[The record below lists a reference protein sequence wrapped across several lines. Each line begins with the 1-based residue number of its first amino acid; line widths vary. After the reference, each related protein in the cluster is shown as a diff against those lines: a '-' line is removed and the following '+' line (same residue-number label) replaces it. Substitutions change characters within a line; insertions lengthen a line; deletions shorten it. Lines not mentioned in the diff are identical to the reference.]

1 MPAQFYSPD
10 YTQLMEKR
18 IRRILMICSSYDAY
32 ILEEDGQIDVQIQ
45 KEYSELNISNPP
57 SFSWVTTSQEAAALL
72 AQGAGFDLIIC
83 MFNIGDTDIFGFA
96 RHLRKGGS
104 LTPIVL
110 LSNYSRE
117 FKNRIEHEDCSAIDY
132 IFSWH
137 GNADLILA
145 IVKLLEDSMNAEEDI
160 LHSGVQSI
168 LLVEDSVRYYS
179 TYLPAVYKLVLKQ
192 SAEFLKETLNDQQQK
207 TRKRARPKIFL
218 ATNYED
224 AVTLYGKYKNNLLG
238 VISDVGF
245 ILHKND
251 PSNTEKLDAG
261 IDLCRMIREDD
272 PQMPI
277 LLQSSQQSMR
287 QVARDLGVG
296 FIMKDSKA
304 LLMELSEYIGEEF
317 AFGDFVVRNLITGEE
332 IARAKNLKELQSL
345 IRHIPDKELLHH
357 TSRNR
362 LSKWLFARGLF
373 TLARAI
379 RDVAP
384 GDFDDVSK
392 LREFIVRLIKEYRVI
407 NGQGVIARF
416 DRDNYSRYITF
427 ARAGEGSLGGK
438 ARGLAFLNRLLVKY
452 NLAHKHKGMLITIPQ
467 TLVLA
472 ADYFDTF
479 IQDNGL
485 RYVVNTEGITDE
497 EILSEFVSSRLP
509 LEMQEQLMVFL
520 EKVSK
525 PLAVRSSSKL
535 EDSLFQPFAGIYSTY
550 MLPLTDNKD
559 QMLRLLGKA
568 IKSVYASVFFAASRN
583 YIQTTANLLSEEKMA
598 LVIQTLCGSEE
609 NGYFFPTI
617 SGLARS
623 VNHYPIGHEQ
633 PEDGIVNMAF
643 GLGKLVVEGGRV
655 LRFSPRYPR
664 NVLQTMNPKSALN
677 ETQNI
682 MYALNLGPEQFK
694 TSIDDG
700 VNIRKFTIAEA
711 SAFRNISHVASTWDM
726 DNDMLMP
733 GAHGKGRRVITFDNI
748 LQNDTIPLAAVLS
761 ELLGICRNEMRCHV
775 EIEFAVDMD
784 VPPGSDAV
792 FNLLQVRPI
801 TDYANNNE
809 FDWNNADPDSSLVYS
824 EKALG
829 PGDIEGVT
837 DVVYVRTDV
846 FDSRNTIAMAQVL
859 EEINRKLKQE
869 GRTYV
874 LAGPGRWGSSD
885 PWLGIPI
892 NWNNISEARVIVECS
907 LQNFQV
913 DPSEGTHF
921 FHNLTSLGV
930 GYMNVKPFRGE
941 GVFNETFL
949 NRMPAWFEGEA
960 IRAVRFPGELVINAD
975 GRLGKGIVMPGKTK
989 KTEGL

>member
-1 MPAQFYSPD
+1 MQFYSPD

-45 KEYSELNISNPP
+45 KEYSDLNISNPP
-57 SFSWVTTSQEAAALL
+57 SFSWVTTSEEAHTLL
-72 AQGAGFDLIIC
+72 HNGEDFDLIIC
-83 MFNIGDTDIFGFA
+83 MFNIGDMDVFSFA
-96 RHLRKGGS
+96 RNLREEGS
-104 LTPIVL
+104 DTPIVL

-117 FKNRIEHEDCSAIDY
+117 FKNRIEQEDCSAINY

-145 IVKLLEDSMNAEEDI
+145 IVKLLEDTMNAEEDI
-160 LHSGVQSI
+160 LHSGVQCI

-179 TYLPAVYKLVLKQ
+179 TYLPAIYKLVLKQ

-224 AVTLYGKYKNNLLG
+224 AVAHYEKYKKNLLG

-251 PSNTEKLDAG
+251 PSDTEKLDAG

-277 LLQSSQQSMR
+277 LLQSSQQSMSK
-287 QVARDLGVG
+287 VARELGVG
-296 FIMKDSKA
+296 FLMKDSKA

-317 AFGDFVVRNLITGEE
+317 AFGDFVVRNLVNGEE
-332 IARAKNLKELQSL
+332 IARVKNLRELQSL
-345 IRHIPDKELLHH
+345 IKQIPDKELLYH

-373 TLARAI
+373 NLARPI
-379 RDVAP
+379 RDAVP
-384 GDFDDVSK
+384 SDFENVTE
-392 LREFIVRLIKEYRVI
+392 LREFIIALIKEYRFV

-416 DRDNYSRYITF
+416 DKDTYSRYITF
-427 ARAGEGSLGGK
+427 ARIGEGSLGGK

-452 NLAHKHKGMLITIPQ
+452 NLSHKYKGIFVTIPQ
-467 TLVLA
+467 TVVIA

-479 IQDNGL
+479 MVDNGL

-509 LEMQEQLMVFL
+509 IEMQNQLRIFL
-520 EKVSK
+520 DKVNK

-550 MLPLTDNKD
+550 MLPLTENKD
-559 QMLRLLGKA
+559 QMLRLLSKA

-598 LVIQTLCGSEE
+598 LVIQTLCGTEE
-609 NGYFFPTI
+609 NGYFFPTM

-623 VNHYPIGHEQ
+623 VNYYPVGHEQ
-633 PEDGIVNMAF
+633 PDDGIVNLAY
-643 GLGKLVVEGGRV
+643 GLGKLVVEGGRA

-664 NVLQTMNPKSALN
+664 NVMQTMNPKSALN
-677 ETQNI
+677 ETQNV
-682 MYALNLGPEQFK
+682 MYALNLRPEEFK

-700 VNIRKFTIAEA
+700 VNIRKFTVAE
-711 SAFRNISHVASTWDM
+711 SSGFRNITHVASTWDM
-726 DNDMLMP
+726 DNDILVP
-733 GAHGKGRRVITFDNI
+733 GTHLKGRRVITFDNI
-748 LQNDTIPLAAVLS
+748 LQNDTIPLAAILAD
-761 ELLGICRNEMRCHV
+761 LLEICRNEMRCHV

-784 VPPGSDAV
+784 VPAGNDAI
-792 FNLLQVRPI
+792 FSLLQVRPI
-801 TDYANNNE
+801 TDYGENTEFNWDEANIQK
-809 FDWNNADPDSSLVYS
+809 ALIYS
-824 EKALG
+824 ENVLG

-837 DVVYVRTDV
+837 DVVYVRTDI
-846 FDSRNTIAMAQVL
+846 FDSRNTIAYAQEL
-859 EEINRKLKQE
+859 EELNKKMKE
-869 GRTYV
+869 EHRTYV
-874 LAGPGRWGSSD
+874 LIGPGRWGSSD

-907 LQNFQV
+907 LENFQV

-930 GYMNVKPFRGE
+930 GYMNVKPFRSE
-941 GVFNETFL
+941 GVFNETLL
-949 NRMPAWFEGEA
+949 NKMDAWYQSDA
-960 IRAVRFPGELVINAD
+960 IRAVRFPRELIINAD
-975 GRLGKGIVMPGKTK
+975 GRLRKGIIIPAK
-989 KTEGL
+989 

>member
-96 RHLRKGGS
+96 RHLRKEGS

-245 ILHKND
+245 VLHKND

-583 YIQTTANLLSEEKMA
+583 YIQTTANLL
-598 LVIQTLCGSEE
+598 
-609 NGYFFPTI
+609 
-617 SGLARS
+617 
-623 VNHYPIGHEQ
+623 
-633 PEDGIVNMAF
+633 
-643 GLGKLVVEGGRV
+643 
-655 LRFSPRYPR
+655 
-664 NVLQTMNPKSALN
+664 
-677 ETQNI
+677 
-682 MYALNLGPEQFK
+682 
-694 TSIDDG
+694 
-700 VNIRKFTIAEA
+700 
-711 SAFRNISHVASTWDM
+711 
-726 DNDMLMP
+726 
-733 GAHGKGRRVITFDNI
+733 
-748 LQNDTIPLAAVLS
+748 
-761 ELLGICRNEMRCHV
+761 
-775 EIEFAVDMD
+775 
-784 VPPGSDAV
+784 
-792 FNLLQVRPI
+792 
-801 TDYANNNE
+801 
-809 FDWNNADPDSSLVYS
+809 
-824 EKALG
+824 
-829 PGDIEGVT
+829 
-837 DVVYVRTDV
+837 
-846 FDSRNTIAMAQVL
+846 
-859 EEINRKLKQE
+859 
-869 GRTYV
+869 
-874 LAGPGRWGSSD
+874 
-885 PWLGIPI
+885 
-892 NWNNISEARVIVECS
+892 
-907 LQNFQV
+907 
-913 DPSEGTHF
+913 
-921 FHNLTSLGV
+921 
-930 GYMNVKPFRGE
+930 
-941 GVFNETFL
+941 
-949 NRMPAWFEGEA
+949 
-960 IRAVRFPGELVINAD
+960 
-975 GRLGKGIVMPGKTK
+975 
-989 KTEGL
+989 

>member
-1 MPAQFYSPD
+1 
-10 YTQLMEKR
+10 
-18 IRRILMICSSYDAY
+18 MICSSYDAY

-96 RHLRKGGS
+96 RHLRKEGS

-245 ILHKND
+245 VLHKND

-960 IRAVRFPGELVINAD
+960 IWAVRFPGDLVNNAD

>member
-96 RHLRKGGS
+96 RHLRKEGS

-245 ILHKND
+245 VLHKND

-869 GRTYV
+869 GRT
-874 LAGPGRWGSSD
+874 
-885 PWLGIPI
+885 
-892 NWNNISEARVIVECS
+892 
-907 LQNFQV
+907 
-913 DPSEGTHF
+913 
-921 FHNLTSLGV
+921 
-930 GYMNVKPFRGE
+930 
-941 GVFNETFL
+941 
-949 NRMPAWFEGEA
+949 
-960 IRAVRFPGELVINAD
+960 
-975 GRLGKGIVMPGKTK
+975 
-989 KTEGL
+989 